1 MATARSPRN
10 VVLGV
15 DGSAPGRRAVK
26 FLARLAPRRGG
37 RVRCVSVLEPTR
49 VPSMPLVPASFRATV
64 SSQAHALDRTRTAV
78 ARRALDV
85 AVARLQDA
93 GWHATGE
100 VRYGVPLPS
109 LLDAVRT
116 SGADTLVLGAKG
128 QTGAARVLLGSVA
141 EGALK
146 QATVSVLI
154 VP

>member
-1 MATARSPRN
+1 
-10 VVLGV
+10 
-15 DGSAPGRRAVK
+15 
-26 FLARLAPRRGG
+26 
-37 RVRCVSVLEPTR
+37 
-49 VPSMPLVPASFRATV
+49 
-64 SSQAHALDRTRTAV
+64 
-78 ARRALDV
+78 
-85 AVARLQDA
+85 
-93 GWHATGE
+93 
-100 VRYGVPLPS
+100 VPLPS